1 MKSTRKRNRFGWQA
15 LALGLALASPF
26 GLFWALI
33 ANLPVLAAILFAVL
47 VFSMGLTIW
56 AG

>member
-1 MKSTRKRNRFGWQA
+1 MKSIRKRSRFGWQA
-15 LALGLALASPF
+15 LALGLALIAPF

-33 ANLPVLAAILFAVL
+33 ANLPFLAAIFFAVL
-47 VFSMGLTIW
+47 VISMALTIW

>member
-15 LALGLALASPF
+15 LALGLALVAPF
-26 GLFWALI
+26 GLLWALI
-33 ANLPVLAAILFAVL
+33 ADLPFLAAIIFAVL
-47 VFSMGLTIW
+47 VISMALTIW

>member
-15 LALGLALASPF
+15 LALGLALAAPF
-26 GLFWALI
+26 GLFWALS
-33 ANLPVLAAILFAVL
+33 ANLPVLAAVLFAVL
-47 VFSMGLTIW
+47 AFSMALTIW

>member
-1 MKSTRKRNRFGWQA
+1 MKSTRKRNRFAWQA
-15 LALGLALASPF
+15 LALGLALAAPF

-33 ANLPVLAAILFAVL
+33 ANLSFLAAILFAVL
-47 VFSMGLTIW
+47 TISMALTLW